1 MAGNKEDLQ
10 ALIDMCGKAGA
21 STGTSWGLAWVL
33 VSTIHHTTS
42 GIAKNHRVP
51 GLAFADNIVLM
62 AENTEDKPSTSLAAK
77 DRQKRRAKLV
87 DTSWRQASG
96 AGILPEEWDLFT
108 ERSQEPSVQRA
119 LEVNLDGPGKRA
131 RPASE
136 PRGSSSSFRRIVWR
150 RGCCSARALNSNLHC
165 SGKVFKLVERLMQV
179 ASTSADCLMQSTAT
193 LAVRLTQSTAI
204 PHAPARQ
211 ALSPT
216 GRIPASN
223 QRRFLIGGFDLLADA
238 RGQKGL

>member
-1 MAGNKEDLQ
+1 MENLKVKELIEIYEELGLTLGRAKRKQAILEIMKKEGVTAEEVDEAWADIKGRREEADRRELQ
-10 ALIDMCGKAGA
+10 
-21 STGTSWGLAWVL
+21 
-33 VSTIHHTTS
+33 
-42 GIAKNHRVP
+42 
-51 GLAFADNIVLM
+51 
-62 AENTEDKPSTSLAAK
+62 PSTSLAAK
-77 DRQKRRAKLV
+77 DRQKRRVKLV
-87 DTSWRQASG
+87 DTSWQQASG
-96 AGILPEEWDLFT
+96 SGILPEEWDVFT
-108 ERSQEPSVQRA
+108 ERSQQPSVRRA
-119 LEVNLDGPGKRA
+119 LEVNLDGPGERA

-136 PRGSSSSFRRIVWR
+136 PRGSSSSFRRLGWR
-150 RGCCSARALNSNLHC
+150 QGCCNSRALNSNLHC
-165 SGKVFKLVERLMQV
+165 SGKIFKLVERLMQV

-193 LAVRLTQSTAI
+193 LAVRLTQSTAV

>member
-1 MAGNKEDLQ
+1 MIRRLYGGRISRKLQ
-10 ALIDMCGKAGA
+10 ELEVGGIQVACHDC
-21 STGTSWGLAWVL
+21 TVL
-33 VSTIHHTTS
+33 
-42 GIAKNHRVP
+42 
-51 GLAFADNIVLM
+51 
-62 AENTEDKPSTSLAAK
+62 EPSTSLAAK

-87 DTSWRQASG
+87 DSSWRQASG

-108 ERSQEPSVQRA
+108 ERSQGPSVRRA
-119 LEVNLDGPGKRA
+119 LEVNLDGPGERA

-150 RGCCSARALNSNLHC
+150 RGCCNARALNSNLHC

-179 ASTSADCLMQSTAT
+179 ASTTADCLMQSAAT

-211 ALSPT
+211 TLSPT

-223 QRRFLIGGFDLLADA
+223 QRRFLIGGFNLLADA
-238 RGQKGL
+238 RGPKGGYKRSKPRGVTRESD